1 MHICSE
7 PGDYDAIRTK
17 HVLVFVHSPKIY
29 TSYFNFSVN
38 NSFSFSLTIYEHTK
52 LMAVFKSISS

>member
-1 MHICSE
+1 M
-7 PGDYDAIRTK
+7 IRTE

-52 LMAVFKSISS
+52 LMAVFKSVSS